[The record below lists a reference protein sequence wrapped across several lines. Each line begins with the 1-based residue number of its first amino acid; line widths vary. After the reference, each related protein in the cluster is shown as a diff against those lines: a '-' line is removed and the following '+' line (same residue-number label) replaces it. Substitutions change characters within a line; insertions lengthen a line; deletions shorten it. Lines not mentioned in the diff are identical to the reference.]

1 MSFFSKLFNSGELV
15 KEVGGVVDN
24 LTTTKEE
31 KLEAKR
37 KLKEVLL
44 DYEKSMQKE
53 VTSRWLSD
61 NNGGLLTKN
70 IRPLALA
77 FLTFMFVIIS
87 IFSGNIGKFQIQ
99 EEFIPVYQTLLIVIY
114 TAYFGGRSFEKINNG
129 KKINYIIQTKKIHL

>member
-1 MSFFSKLFNSGELV
+1 MSIFSKIFSSGATELV

-44 DYEKSMQKE
+44 DYENSMQKE

-87 IFSGNIGKFQIQ
+87 IFSGNIGQFQIQ

-129 KKINYIIQTKKIHL
+129 KK

>member
-87 IFSGNIGKFQIQ
+87 IFSGNIGQFQIQ
-99 EEFIPVYQTLLIVIY
+99 EEFIPV
-114 TAYFGGRSFEKINNG
+114 
-129 KKINYIIQTKKIHL
+129 